1 MLTFEFLSNKKNVS
15 QKLNILAI
23 LFMVLSV
30 LFAVVFYRFYTHSNA
45 NFDRMIEI
53 HTKPLS
59 HLVEI
64 KDIYDVN
71 IFGTINQARNVD
83 YLSED
88 DVKEILLVANKLTKQ
103 AWNHYYRI
111 MNDNVLHVE
120 NKDKELDTL
129 IHETEESLLKTYDLI
144 NQYINQYINHKA
156 SDFSLRTS
164 VTKTNELLTKL
175 IKKEI
180 DLAQK
185 QQLQIKKKRA
195 DLTLTIIPIAGFLV
209 LILIYFMLSKNI
221 KNINYELESALSL
234 FDNGKFV
241 VFKWRAEEG
250 WPVEFVSNNVEEVIG
265 IPKESFFEGDTVYSN
280 LINPKHL
287 QRVTDEVIQNSVD
300 GIDMFTHEP
309 YQIRVHDDKYL
320 WVYDSTTIIRDDE
333 GNITHYVG
341 YIHGIDEHVKKEN
354 DLKTEKTR
362 LDFVAHHDEL
372 TKLPNRILFMDR
384 VEQAIKKYKRRGEIF
399 AILFIDLD
407 HFKEINDGFGHD
419 IGDKVLQEVAI
430 RLQNVIRDIDT
441 VSRWG
446 GDEFVILLE
455 HIKDTKNIVNIANK
469 ILEEFR
475 RKIIITK
482 EVFFIS
488 TSIGVAMYPN
498 DGKDI
503 NTLLKNADTAM
514 YEAKDDGRNNYQFYA
529 KEMTSKAFEKV
540 ILETELRNAI
550 QNNELKAYYQ
560 AQIDLKTDKLIGAE
574 ALVRW
579 EHPTLG
585 LVSPA
590 HFIPLAEESDLIV
603 YLGNWMLEE
612 TMTQMLR
619 WQKEGLKPQKVSVNL
634 SGKQIARKDL
644 VQTIKNLLEKTR
656 CRADS
661 LELEVTE
668 GFIMKHP
675 ELAIDNL
682 NKLRD
687 IGIEIAIDDFGTGYS
702 SLSYLK
708 KLPITKLKID
718 QSFVLDI
725 ETDEDDKAIVK
736 AVVAL
741 SHGLG
746 LRCIAE
752 GVETQEQKEYLIS
765 EGCDE
770 MQGYLYSR
778 PISADEYKEQIL
790 T

>member
-1 MLTFEFLSNKKNVS
+1 MRTFEFLSNKKNVS

-45 NFDRMIEI
+45 NLDRMIEI

-59 HLVEI
+59 NLVEI

-88 DVKEILLVANKLTKQ
+88 DVKEILLMANRLTKQ

-129 IHETEESLLKTYDLI
+129 IHETEKSLLKTYDLI
-144 NQYINQYINHKA
+144 NQYINHKA
-156 SDFSLRTS
+156 SNFSLRTS

-221 KNINYELESALSL
+221 KNINYELESALGL

-341 YIHGIDEHVKKEN
+341 YIHGIDDQVQKEN

-384 VEQAIKKYKRRGEIF
+384 VEQAIKKYKRSGEIF
-399 AILFIDLD
+399 AVLFIDLD
-407 HFKEINDGFGHD
+407 HFKEINDSFGHD
-419 IGDKVLQEVAI
+419 IGDKVLQEAAI
-430 RLQNVIRDIDT
+430 RLQDVIRSVDT

-455 HIKDTKNIVNIANK
+455 HIKDTKNIVNIADK

-488 TSIGVAMYPN
+488 TSIGIAMYPN

-503 NTLLKNADTAM
+503 NALLKNADAAM

-529 KEMTSKAFEKV
+529 KEMTTKAFEKV
-540 ILETELRNAI
+540 ILEAELRSAI

-612 TMTQMLR
+612 TMTQMVR

-634 SGKQIARKDL
+634 AGKQIARKDL
-644 VQTIKNLLEKTR
+644 VQTIKELLEKTR

-718 QSFVLDI
+718 QSFVRDI

-752 GVETQEQKEYLIS
+752 GVETQKQKEYLIS

>member
-23 LFMVLSV
+23 LFMVLSI
-30 LFAVVFYRFYTHSNA
+30 LSAVGFYRFYTHSSA
-45 NFDRMIEI
+45 NFDKMIEI
-53 HTKPLS
+53 HTQPLS
-59 HLVEI
+59 QLVEI

-83 YLSED
+83 YLGEN

-103 AWNHYYRI
+103 AWNHHYGI
-111 MNDNVLHVE
+111 IHDNILHVG

-129 IHETEESLLKTYDLI
+129 IHATEDSLFKTYDLI
-144 NQYINQYINHKA
+144 NQYINHKA
-156 SDFSLRTS
+156 SRFSLRAS
-164 VTKTNELLTKL
+164 VTKTNELLTEL

-185 QQLQIKKKRA
+185 QQSQIKEKRA
-195 DLTLTIIPIAGFLV
+195 NLTLTIIPIAGFLVLV

-221 KNINYELESALSL
+221 KNTNYELESALGL

-241 VFKWRAEEG
+241 IFKWRAEEG
-250 WPVEFVSNNVEEVIG
+250 WPVEFISNNVEDVIG
-265 IPKESFFEGDTVYSN
+265 IAKESFFKGKAVYSD

-287 QRVTDEVIQNSVD
+287 QQVIDEVTTNSVD
-300 GIDMFTHEP
+300 GIDMFIHEP
-309 YQIRVHDDKYL
+309 YQIKVHKDKYI

-341 YIHGIDEHVKKEN
+341 YIHGIDEQVKKEA

-384 VEQAIKKYKRRGEIF
+384 VDQAIKKHERSGEIF
-399 AILFIDLD
+399 AVLFIDLD
-407 HFKEINDGFGHD
+407 HFKEINDSFGHD
-419 IGDKVLQEVAI
+419 VGDGVLQEAAI
-430 RLQNVIRDIDT
+430 RLQDVIRNIDT

-455 HIKDTKNIVNIANK
+455 HLTNPQDIINIADK
-469 ILEEFR
+469 ILQEFR
-475 RKIIITK
+475 RKIIIARET
-482 EVFFIS
+482 FFIS
-488 TSIGVAMYPN
+488 TSLGIAIYPD

-503 NTLLKNADTAM
+503 NTLLKNADAAM
-514 YEAKDDGRNNYQFYA
+514 YKDKDDGRNNYQFYA
-529 KEMTSKAFEKV
+529 KEMTTKAFEKV
-540 ILETELRNAI
+540 VLETELRSAI
-550 QNNELKAYYQ
+550 ENNELKAYYQ
-560 AQIDLKTDKLIGAE
+560 AQTNLNTGELIGAE

-612 TMTQMLR
+612 TMTQMVI
-619 WQKEGLKPQKVSVNL
+619 WQNEGLKPQKISVNL
-634 SGKQIARKDL
+634 AGKQIARKDL
-644 VQTIKNLLEKTR
+644 VQTIKDLLEKTT
-656 CRADS
+656 CRAEC

-687 IGIEIAIDDFGTGYS
+687 MGIEIAIDDFGTGYS

-718 QSFVLDI
+718 QSFVRDI

-736 AVVAL
+736 SIIAL

-746 LRCIAE
+746 LKCIAE
-752 GVETQEQKEYLIS
+752 GVETQEQKDYLIS